1 MAYLLYL
8 PFAGGYSNRAARLWI
23 AGTYCPLWDSL
34 VLWNSET
41 IKAWERDTRSQV
53 TAEHYRRDAVGFTGN
68 IIFIIIPWVM

>member
-1 MAYLLYL
+1 M
-8 PFAGGYSNRAARLWI
+8 WI

-53 TAEHYRRDAVGFTGN
+53 TAEHYRRDAVGFTGLKRQ
-68 IIFIIIPWVM
+68 WEKEEGTKKMWT